1 MIDARELFML
11 HARSRKRISALALVA
26 GAAIYYGAVR
36 AEQSTQAAQQASPA
50 GCLQVATDYLNEHVK
65 AARAE
70 GPLTSDRYQAI
81 TRERAKVA
89 AECVATIS
97 LADTPPG
104 DLVTLAQVYSL
115 ADQPEHANAAIAR
128 ALAVQ
133 GLGVPE
139 RAKMLGA
146 SVRLVLSQPV
156 SDARNAQAERY
167 VAQLDALP
175 DTVIMDK
182 IAAHG
187 ALNSY
192 YRADDIDAGIIVHST
207 KLIECGRKLA
217 PEQRKA
223 TGTTLIM
230 AYNNLAEALAD
241 REETAQALDLLR
253 RAPKELAGLDRV
265 DEIITPTLERYLLV
279 GTAAAPIEAP
289 RWLNA
294 PAGTRKLDPKGA
306 VRLIQFTAHWCGPCR
321 EAYPGVIRL
330 SKRYADKGF
339 QVAMVT
345 QLYGYF
351 GNRRNLSPADELS
364 ADETYFR
371 EHGITFPIAVAD
383 MPEEKTVNGKIV
395 PAVNENEANY
405 RVGGIPQIM
414 IIDKRGRIR
423 LIMVGYDD
431 KNEERLA
438 ALISRLLAE

>member
-1 MIDARELFML
+1 ML
-11 HARSRKRISALALVA
+11 QAQSTKAMLVLALMA
-26 GAAIYYGAVR
+26 GAAVYHGVVR
-36 AEQSTQAAQQASPA
+36 AERSVQPAQQVSPA
-50 GCLQVATDYLNEHVK
+50 GCLQAATDFLNERVK

-104 DLVTLAQVYSL
+104 DLVTLAQVYFL
-115 ADQPEHANAAIAR
+115 ADQPGRANEAIAR
-128 ALAVQ
+128 ALVVQ

-139 RAKMLGA
+139 RAKILSA
-146 SVRLVLSQPV
+146 SVRLVLNQPV
-156 SDARNAQAERY
+156 SDARNAQAEQY

-187 ALNSY
+187 VLNNY
-192 YRADDIDAGIIVHST
+192 YRADDIDAGIIAHST
-207 KLIECGRKLA
+207 KLIEMGRALT

-230 AYNNLAEALAD
+230 AYNNLAEALAGQ
-241 REETAQALDLLR
+241 EQTEKALEWLR
-253 RAPKELAGLDRV
+253 RALKELAGLDRV

-294 PAGTRKLDPKGA
+294 PAGTTKLDPKGA

-351 GNRRNLSPADELS
+351 GNRRNLSSADELA
-364 ADETYFR
+364 ADEAYFR

-383 MPEEKTVNGKIV
+383 MLEERTVAGRTV
-395 PAVNENEANY
+395 SRVNKNEANY

-431 KNEERLA
+431 KNEDRLA
-438 ALISRLLAE
+438 ALIGRLLAE

>member
-1 MIDARELFML
+1 ML
-11 HARSRKRISALALVA
+11 HARHYTTGFVLALIA
-26 GAAIYYGAVR
+26 GAAIHPHARPGQVSADGVQTG
-36 AEQSTQAAQQASPA
+36 EQAQPASPA
-50 GCLQVATDYLNEHVK
+50 GCLQAATDFLNERVK

-81 TRERAKVA
+81 TRERTKIA
-89 AECVATIS
+89 ADCVARIS
-97 LADTPPG
+97 LEQTPPA
-104 DLVTLAQVYSL
+104 DLVTLAQVYFL
-115 ADQPEHANAAIAR
+115 ADQAEPANSAIAR
-128 ALAVQ
+128 ALAAP
-133 GLGVPE
+133 GLGVSD
-139 RAKMLGA
+139 RAKILA
-146 SVRLVLSQPV
+146 SAVRLVLGQPV
-156 SDARNAQAERY
+156 SEARNAQAERY
-167 VAQLDALP
+167 VAALDALP

-192 YRADDIDAGIIVHST
+192 YRADDIDEGIIAHST
-207 KLIECGRKLA
+207 KLIEMGRALT

-230 AYNNLAEALAD
+230 AYNNLAEALAGQ
-241 REETAQALDLLR
+241 EQTEQALALLR

-265 DEIITPTLERYLLV
+265 DEIITPTLDRYLLA
-279 GTAAAPIEAP
+279 GAAAAPIEAP

-294 PAGTRKLDPKGA
+294 PPGTTKLDPKGA

-339 QVAMVT
+339 AVTMVT

-351 GNRRNLSPADELS
+351 GSRRNLSPTDELA
-364 ADETYFR
+364 ADATYFR
-371 EHGITFPIAVAD
+371 EHGVTFPIAVAD
-383 MPEEKTVNGKIV
+383 MPQEKTIGGRTV
-395 PAVNENEANY
+395 PAVNTNEANY

-414 IIDKRGRIR
+414 IVDKRGRIR
-423 LIMVGYDD
+423 LIMVGYDN

-438 ALISRLLAE
+438 GLIGRLLAE